1 LTNTYENRK
10 TSAVNNVT
18 IGTGKPGDGR
28 LFLVRH
34 GETEW
39 SRTGQH
45 TGVTDVPLTEAGE
58 RRDTEFGRVL
68 ASAFGDARI
77 DVALTSPRH
86 RARRTAELAGFGAI
100 ATVDDSVAEWDYGAY
115 EGLTSEQIMAETGGW
130 NIWTDGVP
138 AGATP
143 GEEPADVRAR
153 AEAVI
158 GRLAA
163 VLDGGGRAIVFS
175 HSHFLRALTATW
187 LELPISG
194 GGLFSLDTG
203 SISTLGFE
211 HGRRAVKEWKYV
223 PEAAG

>member
-1 LTNTYENRK
+1 
-10 TSAVNNVT
+10 VNNVK

-45 TGVTDVPLTEAGE
+45 TGVTDLALTEAGE
-58 RRDTEFGRVL
+58 RRAAQVGHVL
-68 ASAFGDARI
+68 AAAFGDAPV
-77 DVALTSPRH
+77 DVVLTSPRQ
-86 RARRTAELAGFGAI
+86 RARRTAELAGFPA
-100 ATVDDSVAEWDYGAY
+100 ATVDDNLAEWDYGAY
-115 EGLTSEQIMAETGGW
+115 EGLTSEQIMEQTGGRW
-130 NIWTDGVP
+130 VIWTDGVP
-138 AGATP
+138 AGPTP
-143 GEEPADVRAR
+143 GEQPADVHAR
-153 AEAVI
+153 AESVI
-158 GRLAA
+158 RRLAG

-211 HGRRAVKEWKYV
+211 HGRRAVKAWNYV
-223 PEAAG
+223 PEATS

>member
-1 LTNTYENRK
+1 M
-10 TSAVNNVT
+10 NNVT
-18 IGTGKPGDGR
+18 IGSGKPGEGR

-45 TGVTDVPLTEAGE
+45 TGVTDLSLTEAGE
-58 RRDTEFGRVL
+58 RRATAVGRVL
-68 ASAFGDARI
+68 ASAFGDTRI
-77 DVALTSPRH
+77 DVVLTSPRQ
-86 RARRTAELAGFGAI
+86 RARRTAELAGFGAE
-100 ATVDDSVAEWDYGAY
+100 ATVDDNVAEWDYGAY
-115 EGLTSEQIMAETGGW
+115 EGLTSEQIMEQTGASW

-143 GEEPADVRAR
+143 GEQPADVHAR

-158 GRLAA
+158 GRLAN

-187 LELPISG
+187 LQLPISG

-211 HGRRAVKEWKYV
+211 HRRRAVKSWNYV
-223 PEAAG
+223 PEQYS